1 MRGGRQVVRV
11 IAQPQR
17 GHCVAVPAQVVPQEE
32 QVLVQLEQLPHAR
45 PRPFTQERLHEQPVF
60 ALAVVDSSHADFG
73 KSGRENNSS
82 HTFSANSSQ
91 GGTEQKP

>member
-1 MRGGRQVVRV
+1 MVRV

-32 QVLVQLEQLPHAR
+32 QVLVQLEQLPQAR
-45 PRPFTQERLHEQPVF
+45 PSPFVQALLHEQPAF

-73 KSGRENNSS
+73 KSGREKNSF
-82 HTFSANSSQ
+82 HLN
-91 GGTEQKP
+91 

>member
-1 MRGGRQVVRV
+1 MVRV

-32 QVLVQLEQLPHAR
+32 QVLVQLEQLPQGR
-45 PRPFTQERLHEQPVF
+45 PSPLVQALLHEQPAF
-60 ALAVVDSSHADFG
+60 ALTVVASSHAAFG
-73 KSGRENNSS
+73 KSGREKNSS

-91 GGTEQKP
+91 GGTEQNP

>member
-1 MRGGRQVVRV
+1 M
-11 IAQPQR
+11 AQPQR

-73 KSGRENNSS
+73 KSGREKNSF
-82 HTFSANSSQ
+82 HPN
-91 GGTEQKP
+91 